1 MATPHKLISQ
11 AEKKLPAKTG
21 AAEKKFLSAFAG
33 KITDDDLGLMD
44 AQTLM
49 RIAGTHY
56 DMMHKRK
63 PGKAIIRVHNP
74 VTDDK
79 DWPLSHTVIDFVD
92 DDMAFQID
100 SITAEMTRLGQTI
113 SLITHPLLHVTRD
126 AKGKITDCQAEATA
140 KTIPQSHIHLQLTRM
155 LTPEQCAELQESL
168 EQIANDVRYSTGD
181 WLVMREKIRACE
193 SSLSQAPS
201 NYPDDAIEDYQ
212 AFLEYL
218 YKDNF
223 TILGY
228 REYAYEKDSKGTMT
242 AKAVKNSHLGLL
254 RREVKTEIMPEGV
267 DALPPHLAKL
277 YKDDSLVR
285 VFKLARKSSVHR
297 HVPLDAVMVRLFDK
311 SGKPRGEAVFVGLF
325 TSVTY
330 SRSIR
335 DIPYLSRKTSIVMN
349 RAHFTG
355 GSHGYKALSHIL
367 EKYPRDELFQIDI
380 DTLYEY
386 TQSIMRLQERQRIAL
401 YTRVDTFGRH
411 ISCLVYVP
419 RDRYDTQLRMKIQTI
434 LETELDGVCEN
445 FYTTLDDS
453 PLARVMLVIALNPK
467 AKPEFDRAAIEA
479 QLQEAGRAWPEQI
492 HSALSTKI
500 DDESEVA
507 RLTAEYGHAF
517 PMSYREQYEAK
528 QCVHDIIQIE
538 HARNTNDLAR
548 DLYRPGGDE
557 GHQLRLKVFKPGS
570 PIVLS
575 DILPILENVGLRVI
589 AELPFEIR
597 PMGGEAV
604 WIHDFQMEVPD
615 AKGKEPIPVVAI
627 NENFEEALLRIWH
640 GEIENDSLN
649 RLLVSATMN
658 WRDIL
663 ILRTYVRYMRQGK
676 SAYSIQYIEK
686 ALTDYPQIARMIAE
700 LFHARLDPHANR
712 KKADVR
718 AETLLADIELALNAV
733 SALDQDR
740 ILRAI
745 TQMVE
750 STLRTNFFQRNE
762 GDTYKPCLSIKLDSA
777 NVPDIPEPR
786 PFREIWVYSPR
797 MEGIH
802 LRADRIS
809 RGGIRWSDRN
819 EDFRTEV
826 LGLIKAQQVKN
837 AVIVPMGAKGGF
849 VLKKPPT
856 EGGRPAFQQEG
867 IECYKLLVRGMLDI
881 TDNRKGKKIVPPV
894 DVVRR
899 DSDDPY
905 LVVAAD
911 KGTASFS
918 DIANGLSAEYDFW
931 LGDAFASGG
940 SVGYDHKKMGITAR
954 GAWESV
960 KRHFRELGLNTQAED
975 FDVIGVGDMAGDVF
989 GNGMLLSPHIRL
1001 VGAFNHMHIFCDP
1014 NPNPATTFKERERL
1028 FTEVKGWDA
1037 YDLKKLSKGGKIFL
1051 RSEKSLSLTP
1061 EIMARFGLT
1070 TDKVTPN
1077 ELMNAMLKAK
1087 TDLLW
1092 FGGIGTYIKE
1102 TGETNADV
1110 GDKANDAIRI
1120 NAPEINA
1127 RVVGEG
1133 ANLGVTQRARIEFAK
1148 LGGRINADF
1157 IDNSGGVNSSDV
1169 EVNIKI
1175 LMTDVINNAAN
1186 KMDTKK
1192 RNVLLAKMTE
1202 EVAGLVLRNSYQQ
1215 AQGISLMTL
1224 QATETFLNDAQFI
1237 RELER
1242 DQGLNRAL
1250 ENLPDEA
1257 EIEKRRMAGE
1267 GLVRPELCILQSYA
1281 KIGYTRELLASDIPG
1296 QPEMRDF
1303 LLNYFPKPLQ
1313 DKYSADIMGHQ
1324 LGREIVAMAIANSIV
1339 NRMGPTFIQ
1348 SRMDATGADC
1358 ANVVRAFLVA
1368 REAFGLRPLWD
1379 RLEELDGKVPAQVQL
1394 QAMLDIRETAERA
1407 VTWFLTRLGRA
1418 PKLGTDIPAFT
1429 REVEKLRANIETI
1442 LPANLKTLV
1451 QQRRESGLAAGLP
1464 KDIAQDVAIL
1474 PVLSSAFDIIRVSM
1488 DRKTDITA
1496 TARTY
1501 FETGEYFY
1509 IDWLRDGAENIP
1521 ANDRWSQESRN
1532 GLIDQLYSCQ
1542 SSLAIRILKDL
1553 GTSAVK
1559 GKSVETWI
1567 KSHNDEAAHVSGLL
1581 GTIQSSGGLDL
1592 AKLMIAVQRL
1602 RQISGA

>member
-1 MATPHKLISQ
+1 MPAPHKLISQ
-11 AEKKLPAKTG
+11 AEKKLPAKAS
-21 AAEKKFLSAFAG
+21 AAERKFLAVFAE

-49 RIAGTHY
+49 RMTSTHY
-56 DMMHKRK
+56 DLMQQRK
-63 PGKAIIRVHNP
+63 PGKALVRVHNP
-74 VTDDK
+74 ITDDK
-79 DWPLSHTVIDFVD
+79 DWPLSNTVIDFVD

-100 SITAEMTRLGQTI
+100 SITAEITRLGQTI
-113 SLITHPLLHVTRD
+113 FLITHPLLHVTRD
-126 AKGKITDCQAEATA
+126 SKGKITDCQAEATP
-140 KTIPQSHIHLQLTRM
+140 KTIPQSHIHVQLTRM
-155 LTPEQCAELQESL
+155 LTPQQCAELQANL

-181 WLVMREKIRACE
+181 WLTMREKIRTCE

-201 NYPDDAIEDYQ
+201 SYPDDAIEDYQ

-228 REYAYEKDSKGTMT
+228 REYAYEKDAKGVMT

-311 SGKPRGEAVFVGLF
+311 NGKARGEAVFVGLF

-335 DIPYLSRKTSIVMN
+335 DIPYLSRKTSIIMN
-349 RAHFTG
+349 RAHFSG
-355 GSHGYKALSHIL
+355 GTHGHKALSHIL

-411 ISCLVYVP
+411 ISCLVYIP

-434 LETELDGVCEN
+434 LENELGGVCQD

-467 AKPEFDRAAIEA
+467 SKPEFDRAAIEV

-492 HSALSTKI
+492 HSALSTKL

-507 RLTAEYGHAF
+507 RLTAEYGNAF

-538 HARNTNDLAR
+538 RARSTNDLAR
-548 DLYRPGGDE
+548 DLYRPGGDA

-589 AELPFEIR
+589 SELPFEIR
-597 PMGGEAV
+597 PQGGEAV
-604 WIHDFQMEVPD
+604 WIHDFQMEVPE
-615 AKGKEPIPVVAI
+615 AKGKEPIAVAAI
-627 NENFEEALLRIWH
+627 NESFEDALLHIWH
-640 GEIENDSLN
+640 GEVENDSLN
-649 RLLVSATMN
+649 RLLVTASMN

-676 SAYSIQYIEK
+676 SAYSVQYIEK
-686 ALTDYPQIARMIAE
+686 ALTDYPHIARMIAE
-700 LFHARLDPHANR
+700 LFHARLDPHTDR
-712 KKADVR
+712 KKADTR
-718 AETLLADIELALNAV
+718 AAKLLADIELALNAV

-745 TQMVE
+745 TQMVV
-750 STLRTNFFQRNE
+750 STLRTNFFQRMDD
-762 GDTYKPCLSIKLDSA
+762 GAYKPCLSIKLDSA

-881 TDNRKGKKIVPPV
+881 TDNRKGKKIVAPK

-960 KRHFRELGLNTQAED
+960 KRHFRELGTDTQTEE

-1061 EIMARFGLT
+1061 EIMARFGLSK
-1070 TDKVTPN
+1070 DKVTPN
-1077 ELMNAMLKAK
+1077 ELMHAMLKAK

-1102 TGETNADV
+1102 TEETNADV
-1110 GDKANDAIRI
+1110 GDKSNDAIRI
-1120 NAPEINA
+1120 NATEINA

-1133 ANLGVTQRARIEFAK
+1133 ANLGVTQRARIEFSK

-1250 ENLPDEA
+1250 ENLPDET
-1257 EIEKRRMAGE
+1257 EIEHRRVAGE

-1324 LGREIVAMAIANSIV
+1324 LGREIVAMAVANSIV

-1358 ANVVRAFLVA
+1358 ANVVRSFLVA

-1379 RLEELDGKVPAQVQL
+1379 RLEGLDGKVPAQVQL
-1394 QAMLDIRETAERA
+1394 QAMLDIRETADRA

-1442 LPANLKTLV
+1442 LPANLKALV

-1509 IDWLRDGAENIP
+1509 IDWLREGAENIP
-1521 ANDRWSQESRN
+1521 ATDRWSQESRN

-1553 GTSAVK
+1553 GTAAGKGKTVEAWVK
-1559 GKSVETWI
+1559 GHS
-1567 KSHNDEAAHVSGLL
+1567 DEAAHVSTLL